1 VIPFVVMAV
10 AIGLLR
16 LAGALGAPF
25 LDDWM
30 LATRLGLA
38 VMFLYTGLAHFGRER
53 RDLIRMVPPA
63 LPFPALL
70 VTVTGIAQLVLA
82 VLLMWPDTAPA
93 AGLALMVLLIVMF
106 PANIHAART
115 GESIG
120 GRPHA
125 PFAIRLPLQVVWIG
139 LVWWSAACRSC
150 WWGDAGDPSR
160 PVVHTTDLHRFVDLA
175 LPSGALDTTCAGL
188 DRYFGGAS
196 PGLEAYRRK
205 YDVGPA
211 ELCAAILRT
220 PERYVALADQASRLD
235 SVAQSVSA
243 AFTRFRLIYPEAR
256 IVPVYLVVGNGIS
269 GGTTTLGR
277 RPVILIGAELAAKT
291 AGLERTILHELMH
304 VQQRYPAWGAM
315 TGGPEFLRGTLLR
328 HAIKEG
334 AADFLVELVLGG
346 GEGAWRGTREAWAAP
361 REAELWREFRGEMHG
376 KDYSGWLYNGWNRT
390 NLSDRP
396 PDMGYYMGY
405 AIARSYYENAA
416 DKAAAVRDMLTIRD
430 FDRFLARSGYQ
441 ERWREGPRD
450 RYVD

>member
-1 VIPFVVMAV
+1 MIPFAVMAL

-53 RDLIRMVPPA
+53 RDLIRIVPPA

-70 VTVTGIAQLVLA
+70 VTLTGIAQLVLA
-82 VLLMWPDTAPA
+82 ALLVWPDTAPA
-93 AGLALMVLLIVMF
+93 AGLGLMALLIALF

-115 GESIG
+115 GETIG
-120 GRPHA
+120 GRAHT
-125 PFAIRLPLQVVWIG
+125 PFALRLPLQIAWIG

-160 PVVHTTDLHRFVDLA
+160 PLVHTTDLHRFVDLA
-175 LPSGALDTTCAGL
+175 LPSGTLDTTCAGL
-188 DRYFGGAS
+188 DAYFAGAS
-196 PGLEAYRRK
+196 PGLLAYRRK
-205 YDVGPA
+205 FEVGPA

-220 PERYVALADQASRLD
+220 PERYAALADQAPRLD
-235 SVAQSVSA
+235 SVARDVAA
-243 AFTRFRLIYPEAR
+243 AFTRFRALYADAR
-256 IVPVYLVVGNGIS
+256 IVPVYIVVGNGIA

-334 AADFLVELVLGG
+334 AADFLVELVLGP
-346 GEGAWRGTREAWAAP
+346 WSGTREAWAAP
-361 REAELWREFRGEMHG
+361 REAELWRAFRGEMHG
-376 KDYSGWLYNGWNRT
+376 KDYSGWLYNGWNRGGA

-396 PDMGYYMGY
+396 PDMGYYVGY
-405 AIARSYYENAA
+405 AIARSYYENAP
-416 DKAAAVRDMLTIRD
+416 DKSAAVRDILTIRD
-430 FDRFLARSGYQ
+430 FDRFLARSGYEDRLN
-441 ERWREGPRD
+441 ERPRD